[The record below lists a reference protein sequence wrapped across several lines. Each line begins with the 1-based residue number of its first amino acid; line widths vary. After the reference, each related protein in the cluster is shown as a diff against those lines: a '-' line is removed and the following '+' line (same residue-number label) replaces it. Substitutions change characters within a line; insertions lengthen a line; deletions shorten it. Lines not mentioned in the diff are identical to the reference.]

1 VIGIDVDQ
9 AAVEATRENAAAN
22 GVEVESRLADAFVDD
37 LPRTDVVL
45 ANVALDVVERLLP
58 RLSCATAITSG
69 YLARDRPQ
77 VEGWTFSGRREVD
90 GWAAD
95 VLTLHR

>member
-1 VIGIDVDQ
+1 
-9 AAVEATRENAAAN
+9 
-22 GVEVESRLADAFVDD
+22 
-37 LPRTDVVL
+37 VL

-58 RLSCATAITSG
+58 RLSCATVITSG

-77 VEGWTFSGRREVD
+77 VEGWTFAGRRELD

-95 VLTLHR
+95 VLTLRQ